1 MTSFVKHNKG
11 LSVFVTGSNSKCLS
25 DDIRKAFKEMA
36 VIIKLRPLSFSQV
49 RKTMPE
55 YEIDDYLTYG
65 SLPVVLK
72 EKPENRFPLLKK
84 PLPGHLSCRHSRTGP
99 WKLFIRDRKRKDR
112 RPHSFEPDFSVKRD
126 GNCQGDHKWTQI
138 KQDSIF
144 GS

>member
-72 EKPENRFPLLKK
+72 EKPENRFPLLKASTGTFV
-84 PLPGHLSCRHSRTGP
+84 LPTFKNGP
-99 WKLFIRDRKRKDR
+99 METIYPR
-112 RPHSFEPDFSVKRD
+112 
-126 GNCQGDHKWTQI
+126 
-138 KQDSIF
+138 
-144 GS
+144 